1 MKLIINE
8 AFTHLSVMEV
18 CAGTAKNNDGSRKVL
33 DRNGFVLVGEEK
45 DFLMVNG
52 TWVDGV
58 NYSRAIDT
66 SQIKK

>member
-1 MKLIINE
+1 
-8 AFTHLSVMEV
+8 MEV

-45 DFLMVNG
+45 DFLMVNC